1 MKLYYHSFLDIVS
14 MFHSCKMQCQLHA
27 NVFFFC
33 RGGVLSVWMTEVL
46 NQTPVLFNVNGN
58 TIIDTNLLVFLT
70 DQISE
75 MNIKRIFKT
84 IVGIRDTM

>member
-1 MKLYYHSFLDIVS
+1 
-14 MFHSCKMQCQLHA
+14 
-27 NVFFFC
+27 
-33 RGGVLSVWMTEVL
+33 MTEVL

>member
-1 MKLYYHSFLDIVS
+1 MHG
-14 MFHSCKMQCQLHA
+14 QLHA

-58 TIIDTNLLVFLT
+58 TIIDTNLFVFLT